1 MDVIGSYKMIS
12 KIFIIHYTKLKE
24 RKIFLLN
31 HLPLLFPNIPIEF
44 IEEFDQEVLEEKQ
57 INQIID
63 LQKFNERFC
72 RNMKISEISLAFKYK
87 EALKRAAN
95 ESGEYF
101 LILEDDIIFKEF
113 PLIYIEKIFKKCYFE
128 DIDFDC
134 IFLGEA
140 GLRVGDDRD
149 IFFKKEYPA
158 TNGMCTVLYK
168 KNAIL
173 KMLDGL
179 EKEKISQPID
189 FEFNDRFEKMKFN
202 VYWGKAITRHGS
214 VIGKYKSSLR

>member
-1 MDVIGSYKMIS
+1 
-12 KIFIIHYTKLKE
+12 
-24 RKIFLLN
+24 
-31 HLPLLFPNIPIEF
+31 
-44 IEEFDQEVLEEKQ
+44 
-57 INQIID
+57 
-63 LQKFNERFC
+63 
-72 RNMKISEISLAFKYK
+72 
-87 EALKRAAN
+87 
-95 ESGEYF
+95 
-101 LILEDDIIFKEF
+101 
-113 PLIYIEKIFKKCYFE
+113 LIYIEKIFKKCYFE